1 MGFFNNVYNEG
12 ALYAGSD
19 FDNLMNDPVEPSS
32 EYLEF
37 DEAALVAVAESEEN
51 YNAIIRSIGITE
63 ATYFAQTGREMVYTE
78 SVLGSIFTK
87 IKDFLKKVWEK
98 IKALFKRF
106 LMMFDKFSK
115 DDKAFL
121 KKYEKA
127 VRRASGEEI
136 EFKGYPFESASLKV
150 FNIPTDTFTLG
161 GKTLAQWFGG
171 SSFTAMANLT
181 DVEDAVK
188 KFREDPEETF
198 DALRGKVLK
207 DGASGSEKVSSGDF
221 TKELFEATHGSSSKE
236 SLDGTDISAD
246 NALAII
252 SGTKG
257 DKKTLKKNYEV
268 TDKLINKGW
277 IKGLEKVEKSAIAGY
292 DSTLSGAATKE
303 NISHAQSG
311 SKYTQTDYSG
321 GGTSPATGYSKAKY
335 SVDDQKNAATHA
347 ASALLSYLHTA
358 SSIVT
363 QVNGA
368 LLTAYKDKNRQ
379 ARAIC
384 AKYIAKGK
392 TYKAVG
398 ESTSYSGSFLADVKF
413 K

>member
-51 YNAIIRSIGITE
+51 YNAIIKSIGITE

-87 IKDFLKKVWEK
+87 IKEFLKKVWEK

-136 EFKGYPFESASLKV
+136 EFKGYPFESATLK
-150 FNIPTDTFTLG
+150 TFPADPSSAFKIGSTEITSFFSG
-161 GKTLAQWFGG
+161 SFIAAAGKARG
-171 SSFTAMANLT
+171 
-181 DVEDAVK
+181 DVD
-188 KFREDPEETF
+188 KFREDSEETF
-198 DALRGKVLK
+198 DALRGAFLVE
-207 DGASGSEKVSSGDF
+207 GAKGTDKVSSGDF

-236 SLDGTDISAD
+236 SLDGTDLSAD
-246 NALAII
+246 NALSII
-252 SGTKG
+252 SGTKTANKTA
-257 DKKTLKKNYEV
+257 KKDYEAL
-268 TDKLINKGW
+268 DKLINRIW
-277 IKGLEKVEKSAIAGY
+277 IKGIEGVEKQALAGKNL
-292 DSTLSGAATKE
+292 T
-303 NISHAQSG
+303 
-311 SKYTQTDYSG
+311 
-321 GGTSPATGYSKAKY
+321 ATGSGRDVKFGSAADYDTDALKDKSNSDMADTATVESK
-335 SVDDQKNAATHA
+335 KNIATHA
-347 ASALLSYLHTA
+347 ASALLNYLHTA

-368 LLTAYKDKNRQ
+368 LLTARKDKNRQ

-392 TYKAVG
+392 TYNAVG
-398 ESTSYSGSFLADVKF
+398 ESASYSGSFLADVKF

>member
-51 YNAIIRSIGITE
+51 YNAIIKSIGITE

-87 IKDFLKKVWEK
+87 IKEFLKKVWEK

-136 EFKGYPFESASLKV
+136 EFKGYPFESAALKT
-150 FNIPTDTFTLG
+150 FPANPNDKFKIGSATITDFFS
-161 GKTLAQWFGG
+161 GKF
-171 SSFTAMANLT
+171 
-181 DVEDAVK
+181 VENAAK
-188 KFREDPEETF
+188 YQNEIKSFREDSEETF
-198 DALRGKVLK
+198 DALRGAFLVEGANGK
-207 DGASGSEKVSSGDF
+207 DKVSSGDF
-221 TKELFEATHGSSSKE
+221 AKELFEATHGSSSKE
-236 SLDGTDISAD
+236 SLDGTDLSAD
-246 NALAII
+246 NALSII
-252 SGTKG
+252 SGTKAANKTA
-257 DKKTLKKNYEV
+257 KKDYEAL
-268 TDKLINKGW
+268 DKLINRVW
-277 IKGLEKVEKSAIAGY
+277 IKGIEGVEKQALAGK
-292 DSTLSGAATKE
+292 DSTGTGAGKDNKFNLGA
-303 NISHAQSG
+303 N
-311 SKYTQTDYSG
+311 DYSD
-321 GGTSPATGYSKAKY
+321 TSLTYDDGKGNTKTYDNSASK
-335 SVDDQKNAATHA
+335 DDKKNLATHA
-347 ASALLSYLHTA
+347 ASALLNYLHTA

-368 LLTAYKDKNRQ
+368 LLTARKDKNRQ

-392 TYKAVG
+392 TYNAVG
-398 ESTSYSGSFLADVKF
+398 ESASYSGSFLADVKF